1 MFLLNKLRCLRIS
14 GSVEKDRLKGEH
26 MTQTTPFDSTRLSA
40 KNQISSLR
48 DTESAHLQDQ
58 VRKRAYEL
66 YEKRGRRDG
75 HHEQDWLQAEEE
87 VLAQYGLKNA
97 A

>member
-1 MFLLNKLRCLRIS
+1 MKR
-14 GSVEKDRLKGEH
+14 
-26 MTQTTPFDSTRLSA
+26 
-40 KNQISSLR
+40 QISSLR
-48 DTESAHLQDQ
+48 DTGSAHLQDQ
-58 VRKRAYEL
+58 VRERAYEL
-66 YEKRGRRDG
+66 YEKGGRRDG

>member
-1 MFLLNKLRCLRIS
+1 MFLLNKLHCLRIS
-14 GSVEKDRLKGEH
+14 GSVEKAQLKGEH
-26 MTQTTPFDSTRLSA
+26 MTQTTSFGSTHLST
-40 KNQISSLR
+40 KQQISSLR
-48 DTESAHLQDQ
+48 DTGSAHLQDQ

-66 YEKRGRRDG
+66 YEKRGRRNG